1 MAARELPRR
10 LAALGRAVAA
20 HAFTVRDLARSLA
33 EPALLARGRR
43 PWNPGHELHL
53 ARHLLDT
60 GTAEAL
66 GLPEAMPRTP
76 VGLALAR
83 TLGELRR
90 AGVPPESL
98 ERLAAGGEHEGD
110 APRLSAVA
118 GAYRRFHDTLEG
130 RFADTAALLRAA
142 LDELNDARWL
152 AETELV
158 VVGDPELDPLEERLL
173 QALCRRVAVKV
184 LTAER
189 PSGLRTGSPME
200 RLLSA
205 GARSV
210 PWSDTPLA
218 GIAPPPPPPALGRLR
233 HGLFEPPLAGAAA
246 PDDSVELLTAP
257 GEAAEARSIVRRI
270 LREAAAG
277 TPFEEMGV
285 VVPRADLYAP
295 LFADLLGRLRI
306 PYRLHPSV
314 PLRHGRVA
322 RSLLLL
328 FRCRGLGRSAV
339 MEFLTFADI
348 PFPTLLGPETAARP
362 SQWDAISRDAQ
373 IVSGL
378 DRWITGLRHYAQE
391 EQKAAD
397 ADAIPERQARRRE
410 RVRGAEALLRVVE
423 LLGQTLDGLDGEAT
437 WAEWSVHLRG
447 VMELWLAEEAPPTAE
462 HEKVLEVIE
471 DLSAVSALS
480 ARAHWRDVEQV
491 LEGRFEDVR
500 LPVEKVETGA
510 VHVGA
515 LDAMAGVPFR
525 FVAVPGLVEGGY
537 PGVVRPDPFLL
548 DAERDAL
555 NKGHSPASPAVP
567 TAPARRRAP
576 EGQLA
581 LFADETS
588 AAPQQAA
595 SDAPAARGLPLA
607 QDRLLESRRLFHRA
621 IAQATHRLVLSYPRA
636 DPRSGRER
644 LPSLFFAA
652 AAQALH
658 GRPLDAA
665 ELSRLVRED
674 AEAELDLD
682 LAVDA
687 SERDRARVRRGGPEA
702 ARAVAAGSLFFRGAR
717 LSAEA
722 RWAAR
727 LTAYDGFLAPLP
739 TEIMARLDP
748 ARGTVSASRLAD
760 YTKCGFLF
768 LLRHVLRLQP
778 ALEPEERRKLQ
789 PLERG
794 NLFHEVAERFLRE
807 RRDRG
812 ELPVSGSTAQ
822 QARLLEMCDEA
833 LEGLVAGSPPRFTLL
848 WDRECARFKD
858 TALTWLAREADAA
871 PRARPRHF
879 EVAFGFEAPS
889 APGEAFSKEPLT
901 VDLRDGRTLRV
912 IGRIDRIDEGPEGSL
927 ILRDYKTGKAPRSTD
942 GSIFRGG
949 QQLQIPFY
957 VLAAAQIFPGQPVRE
972 AFLDYVDGGRQV
984 AFDPEASVGE
994 RFHDLLRA
1002 LAESVG
1008 SAVFPQEAAAC
1019 DFCDY
1024 TAVCGPKGLIERRR
1038 SYKVRD
1044 PRLQR
1049 YLRLRD
1055 L

>member
-10 LAALGRAVAA
+10 LAATGRAVAA
-20 HAFTVRDLARSLA
+20 HAFTVRDLAASLA
-33 EPALLARGRR
+33 EPSLLAAGRR

-90 AGVPPESL
+90 AGVSPETMDG
-98 ERLAAGGEHEGD
+98 LAREGD
-110 APRLSAVA
+110 SSGDAQRLSAVA
-118 GAYRRFHDTLEG
+118 GAYRRFHETLEG
-130 RFADTAALLRAA
+130 RFADTSGLLRAA
-142 LDELNDARWL
+142 LDELHDARWL
-152 AETELV
+152 AEAEIV

-173 QALCRRVAVKV
+173 HALCRRVPVKV
-184 LTAER
+184 LTTEH

-200 RLLSA
+200 RLLAA
-205 GARSV
+205 GARAV

-218 GIAPPPPPPALGRLR
+218 GIAPPRPPGALGRL
-233 HGLFEPPLAGAAA
+233 GQALFEPPVAAA
-246 PDDSVELLTAP
+246 PPDDSVELLTAP
-257 GEAAEARSIVRRI
+257 GEAAEARAIVRRI

-285 VVPRADLYAP
+285 IVPRADLYAP
-295 LFADLLGRLRI
+295 LFADLLGRLGI

-314 PLRHGRVA
+314 PLRYGRVA

-348 PFPTLLGPETAARP
+348 PFTTLLGPETEARP

-437 WAEWSVHLRG
+437 WSEWSAHLRG
-447 VMELWLAEEAPPTAE
+447 VMDLWLAEEAPPTAE
-462 HEKVLEVIE
+462 HETVLAVIE

-500 LPVEKVETGA
+500 LPVEKVATGA

-555 NKGHSPASPAVP
+555 NRALAPKSMPAAGVN
-567 TAPARRRAP
+567 AKRRVP
-576 EGQLA
+576 EGQLT
-581 LFADETS
+581 LFADE
-588 AAPQQAA
+588 AA
-595 SDAPAARGLPLA
+595 DVTRGLPLA

-621 IAQATHRLVLSYPRA
+621 IAQATHTLVLSYPRA
-636 DPRSGRER
+636 DPRNGRER

-682 LAVDA
+682 LAADA
-687 SERDRARVRRGGPEA
+687 SERDRARVRSGGQDA
-702 ARAVAAGSLFFRGAR
+702 ARAIAAGSGFFRGAR

-739 TEIMARLDP
+739 PEILARLDP

-807 RRDRG
+807 RRDQG
-812 ELPVSGSTAQ
+812 ELPVSASAAQ

-848 WDRECARFKD
+848 WDRERARFKD

-871 PRARPRHF
+871 ARSRPRHF

-889 APGEAFSKEPLT
+889 APGEAFSKDPLT
-901 VDLRDGRTLRV
+901 VDLGDGRTLRV
-912 IGRIDRIDEGPEGSL
+912 IGRIDRIDEGQDGSL
-927 ILRDYKTGKAPRSTD
+927 ILRDYKTGKAPRSND
-942 GSIFRGG
+942 GALFRGG

-984 AFDPEASVGE
+984 AFDPQASVGE
-994 RFHDLLRA
+994 RFHDLLRG
-1002 LAESVG
+1002 LARSVG
-1008 SAVFPQEAAAC
+1008 EAVFPQEAAAC

-1044 PRLQR
+1044 RRLQD

>member
-1 MAARELPRR
+1 
-10 LAALGRAVAA
+10 
-20 HAFTVRDLARSLA
+20 
-33 EPALLARGRR
+33 
-43 PWNPGHELHL
+43 
-53 ARHLLDT
+53 
-60 GTAEAL
+60 
-66 GLPEAMPRTP
+66 
-76 VGLALAR
+76 
-83 TLGELRR
+83 
-90 AGVPPESL
+90 VP
-98 ERLAAGGEHEGD
+98 
-110 APRLSAVA
+110 
-118 GAYRRFHDTLEG
+118 
-130 RFADTAALLRAA
+130 
-142 LDELNDARWL
+142 
-152 AETELV
+152 
-158 VVGDPELDPLEERLL
+158 
-173 QALCRRVAVKV
+173 VKV

-189 PSGLRTGSPME
+189 SPGLRAGSPTE

-205 GARSV
+205 GGRRE
-210 PWSDTPLA
+210 PWSETPLA
-218 GIAPPPPPPALGRLR
+218 DIAPSPPPGALARLR
-233 HGLFEPPLAGAAA
+233 QALFEPPVAAA
-246 PDDSVELLTAP
+246 APPDDSVELLTAP
-257 GEAAEARSIVRRI
+257 GEAAEARAIVRRI

-285 VVPRADLYAP
+285 IVPRADLYAP
-295 LFADLLGRLRI
+295 LFADLLGRLGI

-314 PLRHGRVA
+314 PLRTGRVA

-348 PFPTLLGPETAARP
+348 PFATLLGPETAARP

-391 EQKAAD
+391 EQRAAD
-397 ADAIPERQARRRE
+397 ADAIPERQERRRE

-423 LLGQTLDGLDGEAT
+423 LLGQTLDGLDGDAT
-437 WAEWSVHLRG
+437 WSEWSAHLRG
-447 VMELWLAEEAPPTAE
+447 VMDLWLAAEAPPTAE

-500 LPVEKVETGA
+500 LPVEKVATGA

-525 FVAVPGLVEGGY
+525 FVAIPGLVEGGY

-555 NKGHSPASPAVP
+555 NRALSAKAIPPASAQ
-567 TAPARRRAP
+567 TRKRAPA
-576 EGQLA
+576 GQLT
-581 LFADETS
+581 LFDDTA
-588 AAPQQAA
+588 QAA
-595 SDAPAARGLPLA
+595 WEGTVPDAVGGARGLPLA

-621 IAQATHRLVLSYPRA
+621 ITQATRALVLSYPRA

-682 LAVDA
+682 LAADA
-687 SERDRARVRRGGPEA
+687 SERDRARVRRGGQDA
-702 ARAVAAGSLFFRGAR
+702 ARAIAAGSVFFRGAR

-722 RWAAR
+722 RWSPR

-739 TEIMARLDP
+739 PEILSRLDP

-812 ELPVSGSTAQ
+812 ELPVTASAAQ

-858 TALTWLAREADAA
+858 TALTWLGREAEAA
-871 PRARPRHF
+871 PRSRPRHF
-879 EVAFGFEAPS
+879 EVAFGFDVPS
-889 APGEAFSKEPLT
+889 APGEAFSKDPLT
-901 VDLRDGRTLRV
+901 VDLEDGRALRV
-912 IGRIDRIDEGPEGSL
+912 IGRIDRIDESQDGSL
-927 ILRDYKTGKAPRSTD
+927 ILRDYKTGKAPRSND
-942 GSIFRGG
+942 GALFRGG

-957 VLAAAQIFPGQPVRE
+957 VLAAARIFPGQRVRE

-994 RFHDLLRA
+994 RFHGLLRA

-1008 SAVFPQEAAAC
+1008 GAVFPQEAAAC

-1024 TAVCGPKGLIERRR
+1024 TAVCGPKGLIDRRR

-1044 PRLQR
+1044 QRLQR